1 MEEER
6 ITATVPRLRTGC
18 EPLDSLLGGG
28 FERGVV
34 SQVYGGAGSGK
45 TNVCLQTMVNAVL
58 DGHRVIYIDT
68 EGFSMER
75 LAQMAKERLSQVA
88 GRVVVYE
95 PLDFSDQSE
104 RIRQVERAVAQMEE
118 ISLIILDS
126 ATSFYRLCTDEYSE
140 IERRRELAVQ
150 LSILQKLA
158 RTHMV
163 AVLITNQVY
172 TDVATGE
179 LCPIGGVAIEH
190 ISKAVIRLDK
200 LGGAKRRATIIK
212 HRSRPEGELCEFT
225 ITQDG
230 IV

>member
-28 FERGVV
+28 VERG
-34 SQVYGGAGSGK
+34 GSGK